1 MKRLTGL
8 LNRQKSS
15 TDGDIANGDSPEAS
29 IARGVRLFCESGA
42 PNNSVSFPA
51 LARKGRKSLRYYQGE
66 EVLHLPVIVDSAE
79 SSPAAA
85 KEAANVI
92 RKFLSKENFMRAY
105 VQYNAIMLVRILAEN
120 PGKTFTKNLD
130 GKFVVTTKELL
141 RDGRDM
147 SVQQIL
153 RETLDEFQIQK
164 SQDETLQPLIT
175 MWQNEK
181 AKMAK
186 RGGNPNTQPIPRQM
200 NAPPFNPNQ
209 PYNPSDFN
217 PNNANYFSRNHSR
230 SRGLPPPHELA
241 SRIEEAKTS
250 GKLLQ
255 QVVQS
260 TPPNEILGNELIK
273 EFSERCQS
281 ASRSIQG
288 YINSDNPAPDED
300 TLLTLIETN
309 DQLSMA
315 MSKHQRAML
324 QARKVTGQITP
335 DPPTV
340 PPRDAPPQNTYPF
353 PPQDPYLPTSR
364 PPQAPD
370 AQIVPPPGP
379 PPRLAMPQRQEPFD
393 NPFDDNNHTTAPPG
407 TNGTSALAPSSAP
420 SGAQP
425 SAYKAYNPA
434 YQAAP
439 NYANRQDS
447 SLAMHGAAVEDDE
460 AESPDDTRRPVQ
472 YRF

>member
-1 MKRLTGL
+1 MKRITGL
-8 LNRQKSS
+8 LSRQKSAS
-15 TDGDIANGDSPEAS
+15 DGGFADGDSPEAS

-42 PNNSVSFPA
+42 PNNS
-51 LARKGRKSLRYYQGE
+51 GE
-66 EVLHLPVIVDSAE
+66 EVLHLPVIVDAAE

-92 RKFLSKENFMRAY
+92 RKFLSKDNFLRAY

-141 RDGRDM
+141 REGKDM

-186 RGGNPNTQPIPRQM
+186 KGGNQNGPPIPRQM
-200 NAPPFNPNQ
+200 NAPPFDPNQ
-209 PYNPSDFN
+209 PYNPSEFN
-217 PNNANYFSRNHSR
+217 PNHANYFSRNHSR

-250 GKLLQ
+250 GKLLL

-260 TPPNEILGNELIK
+260 TPPNEVMGNELIK

-315 MSKHQRAML
+315 MSKHQRAVL
-324 QARKVTGQITP
+324 QARKMTGQITP
-335 DPPTV
+335 DPPAV
-340 PPRDAPPQNTYPF
+340 PLRDAPPQNTYPF
-353 PPQDPYLPTSR
+353 PSQETYLPASGLQ
-364 PPQAPD
+364 QAQD
-370 AQIVPPPGP
+370 AQIAPPPGP
-379 PPRLAMPQRQEPFD
+379 PPRLAMPQRQQTPN
-393 NPFDDNNHTTAPPG
+393 NPFDDSNHAVAQPG
-407 TNGTSALAPSSAP
+407 TNGTSTLGPPSAAP
-420 SGAQP
+420 GAQP
-425 SAYKAYNPA
+425 SAYKAYSPA

-447 SLAMHGAAVEDDE
+447 SLNNATMYGAGAGDE
-460 AESPDDTRRPVQ
+460 EPESPGDTRRPVQ